1 AMLQLQAG
9 GSAAFP
15 FQVLVGTSA
24 GALNVAYLAGAAT
37 QGLEA
42 FGALA
47 QFWHRLR
54 SQHVYALDVPRWVR
68 ISRLATALTLWRQ
81 TRAQGALLDNM
92 PLVDTLHH
100 AISLPGIDD
109 ALAAK
114 AIEAVAVTASSY
126 TS

>member
-1 AMLQLQAG
+1 MSLGTIIGGLAAPKRPTHALVLMGGGARTAYQVGVLQALAAMLQLQAG
-9 GSAAFP
+9 GSGAFP

-42 FGALA
+42 FSALA

-68 ISRLATALTLWRQ
+68 ISRLATALTLWR
-81 TRAQGALLDNM
+81 
-92 PLVDTLHH
+92 
-100 AISLPGIDD
+100 
-109 ALAAK
+109 
-114 AIEAVAVTASSY
+114 
-126 TS
+126 